1 MKTESSNLNHQSE
14 NQRSIDP
21 NDSKDSKDSKDDPCF
36 YHLAN
41 EEHLTNDKTSSSRQP
56 IFPLLVLS
64 QLPDDPT
71 YIAHEHACTQA
82 WNHGSE
88 TKSDLYSRMVEKNK
102 DSSEYVFLDGP
113 PFVSGTLHPGHVA
126 VGAVKSIVFGY
137 QNMKG
142 KSCSVKLG
150 YDCHGLPAI
159 NKTAQEN
166 GLDTLEKINNVGLL
180 RFNEMCDKMISKYS
194 SSWTPLIQRLGRLA
208 DFDNVYMTRDV
219 NFMETCFWIFKEI
232 WNKGLVYKGN
242 KVMAYSYSNQTPL
255 SNFEAALNYQ
265 DKETKSTYVRFK
277 LDSNQSDQKE
287 YIVAWTTTPWTL
299 PANLALC
306 VNPEIE
312 YVRLS
317 LADEPGVQYIVGK
330 QCVNNLFTTKQK
342 ITIIDTFKGSKLIGL
357 RYKPLFPFTLEID
370 KDLSINRE
378 YRIVGD
384 SYVTIGEIGTAVV
397 HLAPAFGE
405 EDFRICCTNGLIDNK
420 TVSEYC
426 PLDAAGQYTDRIK
439 PYAGRLVFDC
449 ENDIRADLKKTGD
462 LLKTQLYK
470 HSYPYCWR
478 SDTPLIYRTTPSWYI
493 RVTALKDRL
502 IELNK
507 TVNWYPSEI
516 GENRFHQWLSGAK
529 DWAISRSTS
538 YATPIPI
545 WVSDE
550 NQDDILCIGSIAE
563 LEELTGQKISNLHP
577 EYLNDLVI
585 HHNGKIYRRIS
596 DTFDCWF
603 ESGAA
608 PMGQLHYPFSPE
620 SKILDSREYLSDFI
634 CEGMDQTRGWFY
646 TLLVLST
653 IIFDRAPYRNVMC
666 TGMVL
671 DRNGHRFAKKL
682 GNYVDPMITISEY
695 GADIIRVFFVNSPVI
710 SADSVK
716 FNEEHIAKLKR
727 RFTPY
732 YNGVRFWIEHTLNYM
747 KVNGLDELI
756 LEPIEQSHLKND
768 SQKFTNLFDRW
779 IILRTDELVRK
790 VNVEM
795 DRFRFGNACDILLD
809 FIDDLTNWYI
819 KFNRDRLKGLERS
832 ELNNDWLDSITV
844 LYNVLMTYCKLWAPF
859 TPFLSEHIYQHLRCC
874 SAKYRLID
882 SVLLTQYP
890 ESQITGNSDEFESV
904 LVMFRDLQRVC
915 AIVRGMR
922 DDANPKKRKINDEK
936 DESKNQENNM
946 DKPKLM
952 HSKMVVP
959 LLSCTIYHD
968 DETYM
973 NVLEKNIHLVQ
984 SELNC
989 LSFLFKK
996 LQDNVKISVEI
1007 DRSSIGKFF
1016 RKDANNVIKTITSQ
1030 SEEFLMRLYNGE
1042 VRLEYKSD
1050 TYNEILDDRFYKLQ
1064 RVPGSINTGDSNN
1077 LTKIDRDL
1085 MVTVDCTYD
1094 ESIHNRY
1101 QVKRLHSMIQNI
1113 RKQMALRP
1121 WNKII
1126 VVLDKLYADTTMINS
1141 LSESLTNAEIL
1152 SCDFTYNI
1160 KSMIVIN
1167 AINGMIPSGLVTTD
1181 NYIGFNDTFKLEC
1194 FDRDQSD
1201 THYIEG
1207 RLLVFHFKSSQ

>member
-1 MKTESSNLNHQSE
+1 MKIQTRDMSGID
-14 NQRSIDP
+14 SIDEN
-21 NDSKDSKDSKDDPCF
+21 NDHRS
-36 YHLAN
+36 N
-41 EEHLTNDKTSSSRQP
+41 GQLTFSSSSSSRQP
-56 IFPLLVLS
+56 IFPLLPLA
-64 QLPDDPT
+64 QMPDDPT
-71 YIAHEHACTQA
+71 YIAHEEKIVHA
-82 WNHGSE
+82 WNGGSE
-88 TKSDLYSRMVEKNK
+88 TQSDLYSRIVEKNK

-126 VGAVKSIVFGY
+126 VGAVKSIVSGH

-142 KSCSVKLG
+142 KSCNVKLG
-150 YDCHGLPAI
+150 YDCHGLPAV

-166 GLDTLEKINNVGLL
+166 GLDTLEKIHSLGMH
-180 RFNEMCDKMISKYS
+180 RFNEMCDTMINKYS

-255 SNFEAALNYQ
+255 SNFEAALNYR
-265 DKETKSTYVRFK
+265 DKESKSIYVRFELEHK
-277 LDSNQSDQKE
+277 SDHSDHKE
-287 YIVAWTTTPWTL
+287 YVVAWTTTPWTL

-306 VNPEIE
+306 VNPELE
-312 YVRLS
+312 YVCLTV
-317 LADEPGVQYIVGK
+317 ADEPGVRYIVGK
-330 QCVNNLFTTKQK
+330 QCVNNLFTIKQK
-342 ITIIDTFKGSKLIGL
+342 VTILDTFKGSKLVGL
-357 RYKPLFPFTLEID
+357 RYKPLFPFTQQID
-370 KDLSINRE
+370 KDLSIDRV
-378 YRIVGD
+378 YKIVGD
-384 SYVTIGEIGTAVV
+384 SYVQIGEIGTAVV
-397 HLAPAFGE
+397 HLAPAFGDD
-405 EDFRICCTNGLIDNK
+405 DFRVCCANGLIDNT

-426 PLDAAGQYTDRIK
+426 PLDAAGQYIDRIQ

-507 TVNWYPSEI
+507 TVNWYPPEI

-545 WVSDE
+545 WVSDQGE
-550 NQDDILCIGSIAE
+550 TLCVGSIAE
-563 LEELTGQKISNLHP
+563 LEGLTGQKISNLHP
-577 EYLNDLVI
+577 EYLNDLTFYRD
-585 HHNGKIYRRIS
+585 GKIYRRIP

-608 PMGQLHYPFSPE
+608 PMGQLHYPFAPE

-646 TLLVLST
+646 TLLILST

-671 DRNGHRFAKKL
+671 DRNGQRFSKKL
-682 GNYVDPMITISEY
+682 GNYVDPMISISEY
-695 GADIIRVFFVNSPVI
+695 GADIIRVFFANSPVI

-732 YNGVRFWIEHTLNYM
+732 YNGVKFWIEHTLNYM
-747 KVNGLDELI
+747 KANGIEQLI
-756 LEPIEQSHLKND
+756 LDPIERKEDSLKF
-768 SQKFTNLFDRW
+768 KNLFDQW

-790 VNVEM
+790 VNIEM
-795 DRFRFGNACDILLD
+795 DRFHFGNACDLLLD
-809 FIDDLTNWYI
+809 FIEDLTNWYI
-819 KFNRDRLKGLERS
+819 KFNRDRLKGMERS
-832 ELNNDWLDSITV
+832 EKDWLDSITV
-844 LYNVLMTYCKLWAPF
+844 LYNVLMIYCRLWAPF

-874 SAKYRLID
+874 SARYRLID

-890 ESQITGNSDEFESV
+890 ESQTQMTNSESEDV

-915 AIVRGMR
+915 AMVRGMR
-922 DDANPKKRKINDEK
+922 DETNPKKRLNDGVE
-936 DESKNQENNM
+936 NQNND
-946 DKPKLM
+946 DKPKSM

-968 DETYM
+968 DEKYM

-989 LSFLFKK
+989 LTFLFKK
-996 LQDNVKISVEI
+996 LQDNVKINVEI

-1016 RKDANNVIKTITSQ
+1016 RKDANDVIKIITSQ
-1030 SEEFLMRLYNGE
+1030 SDDFLTKLDNGE
-1042 VRLEYKSD
+1042 VHFKYKSN
-1050 TYNEILDDRFYKLQ
+1050 TYDEILDERFYKLQ
-1064 RVPGSINTGDSNN
+1064 RVPGSILDRNSNEI
-1077 LTKIDRDL
+1077 TKIDRDL
-1085 MVTVDCTYD
+1085 MVTIDCTYNKL
-1094 ESIHNRY
+1094 IHDRY
-1101 QVKRLHSMIQNI
+1101 QVKRLHSAIQNI

-1121 WNKII
+1121 WNKIM
-1126 VVLDKLYADTTMINS
+1126 VVLDGLYADASMINS
-1141 LSESLTNAEIL
+1141 LSESLTNAEIC

-1160 KSMIVIN
+1160 GFPILIN
-1167 AINGMIPSGLVTTD
+1167 AINGMIKSGVVATD
-1181 NYIGFNDTFKLEC
+1181 HYIGFSDTFKLEG
-1194 FDRDQSD
+1194 FDQTD
-1201 THYIEG
+1201 TNYIEG
-1207 RLLVFHFKSSQ
+1207 RLMVFHFKSSQ